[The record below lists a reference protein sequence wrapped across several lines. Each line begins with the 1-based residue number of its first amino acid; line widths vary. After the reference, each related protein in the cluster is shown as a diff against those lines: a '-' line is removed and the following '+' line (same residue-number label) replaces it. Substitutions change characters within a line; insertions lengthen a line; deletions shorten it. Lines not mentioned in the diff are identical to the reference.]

1 MSFLIYPT
9 IKESPIL
16 GLTGMSGGVASLMYT
31 TDEDDSYYSA
41 HFDGTGDYLSM
52 PVNNSDYDW
61 AADGSL
67 TIEAWVYL
75 DVIDS
80 QTYHSIINR
89 WGGSGTYSFGLDVKS
104 NGNLFF
110 YRGNGSTITTHE
122 SSGATIAINTW
133 YHVAVVKDGTTG
145 RFFINGT
152 ARGTFTW
159 NEAFTNSTSI
169 PLHIG
174 NLSDGNSY
182 PVDGMISNARF
193 TNGQALYTSNFTP
206 STEPLT
212 TTSQGAT
219 ASNVKLLCCNQSPVT
234 GATVST
240 ATITA
245 NGDTTV
251 TFGNP
256 FTSHTYDIRTWIDA
270 SSGWH
275 YRAIALNGTEVWDG
289 NSDPGSDQRTF
300 TGKSSFTKI
309 RVSRVG
315 SGGKARLAKVAVQ
328 KDSGGY
334 KDLTDG
340 VDNGYGSFTWSSTG
354 TATSGFADPAADA
367 VDGDTSDTCS
377 PNSTSIGNYVEFTFV
392 LFR

>member
-67 TIEAWVYL
+67 TIEAWVNM
-75 DVIDS
+75 DDIDG
-80 QTYHSIINR
+80 QTYNSIINR

-159 NEAFTNSTSI
+159 N
-169 PLHIG
+169 
-174 NLSDGNSY
+174 
-182 PVDGMISNARF
+182 
-193 TNGQALYTSNFTP
+193 
-206 STEPLT
+206 
-212 TTSQGAT
+212 
-219 ASNVKLLCCNQSPVT
+219 
-234 GATVST
+234 
-240 ATITA
+240 
-245 NGDTTV
+245 
-251 TFGNP
+251 
-256 FTSHTYDIRTWIDA
+256 
-270 SSGWH
+270 
-275 YRAIALNGTEVWDG
+275 
-289 NSDPGSDQRTF
+289 
-300 TGKSSFTKI
+300 
-309 RVSRVG
+309 
-315 SGGKARLAKVAVQ
+315 
-328 KDSGGY
+328 
-334 KDLTDG
+334 
-340 VDNGYGSFTWSSTG
+340 
-354 TATSGFADPAADA
+354 
-367 VDGDTSDTCS
+367 
-377 PNSTSIGNYVEFTFV
+377 
-392 LFR
+392 